1 MSRKVNPLSL
11 RLGHSKTWD
20 SSWFAT
26 RKQKAKSYAEQLHR
40 DLEIRRLLQHF
51 FEEKSGIVVG
61 FIGIHTSSQLV
72 SDKVPGE
79 RRRYTSWK
87 EETDHT
93 YHIHVVLHSMGSKVD
108 YIRIKDLLHKAF
120 PGYNFML
127 YVEDYAMGQ
136 DRNSLLRT
144 LESSHGRSNM
154 RGVQMDSLLCLFVAS
169 LESGKSKFLCDALKS
184 QLERTPIHL
193 SILDAMDRVLE
204 TAYEMGE
211 FQGCRI
217 QLKGRLNGSERSRL
231 EQIQHGRVPLQ
242 TLSAPIDHSMGEF
255 HTPFGICSIRVWLYV
270 QV

>member
-26 RKQKAKSYAEQLHR
+26 RKHKTKSYAEQLHR
-40 DLEIRRLLQHF
+40 DLEIRRLLQFF
-51 FEEKSGIVVG
+51 FEEKSGIFVG
-61 FIGIHTSSQLV
+61 FIGIHTSCQLI
-72 SDKVPGE
+72 SDKMQGE
-79 RRRYTSWK
+79 RRSYTSWEK
-87 EETDHT
+87 EKGHV
-93 YHIHVVLHSMGSKVD
+93 YHIHVILHSVGSKVD
-108 YIRIKDLLHKAF
+108 YRLAKDLLHKAF
-120 PGYNFML
+120 PECAFML
-127 YVEDYAMGQ
+127 YIEDYAMGQ
-136 DRNSLLRT
+136 DRNNLLKT

-184 QLERTPIHL
+184 QLERTPMHL

-211 FQGCRI
+211 FQGCKI

-255 HTPFGICSIRVWLYV
+255 HTPFGVCSIRVWFYV
-270 QV
+270 